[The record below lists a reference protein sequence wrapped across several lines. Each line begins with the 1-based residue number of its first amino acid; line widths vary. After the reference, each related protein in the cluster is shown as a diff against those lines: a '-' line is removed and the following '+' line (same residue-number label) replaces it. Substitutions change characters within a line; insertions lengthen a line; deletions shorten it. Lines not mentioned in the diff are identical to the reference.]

1 MGLQLGRSH
10 LPCPA
15 VPWQKAPSLDRNLS
29 SRLNNFCLL
38 FQHSVH
44 LSWFI
49 FEHRI
54 YIYMIRPIHHA
65 LNNADNGTLKLCLL
79 SIEQG
84 RLAINMLI
92 WTGLQLSQNVNWQ
105 RWTAWV
111 TKSLQLLKSKM
122 CPSNCPTTVI
132 LWIPVGIY
140 YKK

>member
-10 LPCPA
+10 LPCPP

-54 YIYMIRPIHHA
+54 YIYIIRPIHHA
-65 LNNADNGTLKLCLL
+65 LNNSDNSTLKL
-79 SIEQG
+79 SIQPG

-122 CPSNCPTTVI
+122 CPSNRPTTVI